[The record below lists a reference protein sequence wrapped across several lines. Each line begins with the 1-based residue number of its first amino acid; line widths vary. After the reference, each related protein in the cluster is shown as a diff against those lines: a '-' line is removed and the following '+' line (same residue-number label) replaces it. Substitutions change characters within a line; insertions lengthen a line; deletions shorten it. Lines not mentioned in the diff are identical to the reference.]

1 MRVVIP
7 YVPRFLHA
15 DVLSALVSCNP
26 EAVDVSASDFAYG
39 ELLVRLWSPPFDE
52 DLLLVEHD
60 VVVGFDTVDQL
71 ITCAC
76 EWGAFPYLGANGE
89 EITGLGCV
97 RFRRGFMATHPDAM
111 MRAVGS
117 TNPGG
122 LPPGH
127 WVRLDGWIRQALLP
141 FEPHV
146 HHPCVTHHHDP
157 TESRCDGVRPLA
169 IRQALR

>member
-1 MRVVIP
+1 MRVVVP

-26 EAVDVSASDFAYG
+26 EAIDVSASDYAYG

-52 DLLLVEHD
+52 DLMIVEHD
-60 VVVGFDTVDQL
+60 IVVGLSTVDQL

-76 EWGAFPYLGANGE
+76 EWGAFPYLINGE
-89 EITGLGCV
+89 DITGLGCV
-97 RFRRGFMATHPDAM
+97 RFRREFMAAHPEAM
-111 MRAVGS
+111 RHAVRS

-122 LPPGH
+122 MPPGH
-127 WVRLDGWIRQALLP
+127 FVRLDGWVRQALRP
-141 FEPHV
+141 AEPHV
-146 HHPCVTHHHDP
+146 HQPRVAHHHNP
-157 TESRCDGVRPLA
+157 EESRCDGVRPLA